1 MARNDLDRNSL
12 YRNSK
17 MNSNNR
23 NNNIDFKSLSPLERK
38 SYIFGVAA
46 FGVFWAAILIPQA
59 YSDLHTDV
67 RFLMG
72 IAEVLALII
81 GEWIVIYELFK
92 ITDTSLI
99 GLIVGIYSMIK
110 GQIHK
115 NDIDQGLDVKN
126 NIDDIQ

>member
-23 NNNIDFKSLSPLERK
+23 NNNIDFKSLSPLERRI
-38 SYIFGVAA
+38 YIFGDVA
-46 FGVFWAAILIPQA
+46 FGIFWAVMLIPQA

-72 IAEVLALII
+72 IAEILALII

-99 GLIVGIYSMIK
+99 GLIVGIYNMIK

-126 NIDDIQ
+126 NIDDIK

>member
-38 SYIFGVAA
+38 SYIFGVVA

-72 IAEVLALII
+72 IAEILALII
-81 GEWIVIYELFK
+81 GEQMVIYHLFK

>member
-1 MARNDLDRNSL
+1 M
-12 YRNSK
+12 
-17 MNSNNR
+17 
-23 NNNIDFKSLSPLERK
+23 
-38 SYIFGVAA
+38 
-46 FGVFWAAILIPQA
+46 
-59 YSDLHTDV
+59 HTDV

-72 IAEVLALII
+72 IAEVLAFII

-115 NDIDQGLDVKN
+115 NDID
-126 NIDDIQ
+126 